1 MSATPFF
8 WLQKLKKKGVATV
21 NLPESLLFSTIIFH
35 YSNILFNFQAK
46 IAHPQR
52 GYPLLLRFFLPDLGG
67 LIKLTASKSTR
78 AAQSCPVLTS
88 RRHLHSLV
96 LANRCHP
103 PIPARPCSNY
113 PGPAPPRIA
122 LWQPGGPSRCH
133 PLPSFSII
141 FRKKFK
147 KARKIHAKS
156 IDFYPHL

>member
-96 LANRCHP
+96 LATRCHS

-113 PGPAPPRIA
+113 PGPPPPRIA
-122 LWQPGGPSRCH
+122 LWQPPAAIRFRRFQQYFAKNSKKHVKFTRNR
-133 PLPSFSII
+133 LI
-141 FRKKFK
+141 F
-147 KARKIHAKS
+147 IH
-156 IDFYPHL
+156 ICNFM